1 MSIFVTPAVVSW
13 VRIPQTFSCLFQEQ
27 NFSYEFQ
34 KLVSTY
40 AKENIAKVS
49 IFLRDPYV
57 QRTIR
62 EVKISEITF
71 VGTVGGLLGLFLGF
85 SFISGMEVF
94 YLTCLKIFNKI
105 KACNATPSQVAHYT
119 TPSQAST
126 VKEIALMESNKFMQ
140 KSLNKY

>member
-1 MSIFVTPAVVSW
+1 M
-13 VRIPQTFSCLFQEQ
+13 
-27 NFSYEFQ
+27 
-34 KLVSTY
+34 VSTY
-40 AKENIAKVS
+40 ARENIAKVN

-94 YLTCLKIFNKI
+94 YMSCLKVFNKF
-105 KACNATPSQVAHYT
+105 KAWGESHPKKVAHFS
-119 TPSQAST
+119 PSQAST
-126 VKEIALMESNKFMQ
+126 LTVKEMALIESNRFMQ